1 MTQAMKTAALVEL
14 VSSLGAD
21 PHAVPPES
29 MRIVLDNALKLARAH
44 GYRPPDGKAD
54 GTAPRRQ
61 TTGERSAVA
70 GDGPTVFPPFG
81 RSKGQPIK
89 GAALDTLRFLFVS
102 PRPCAALDNLRFYEK
117 CCVENLDNPDK
128 AKWHHKEQKL
138 LDAVR
143 DELRRQGQ
151 AADHE

>member
-89 GAALDTLRFLFVS
+89 GAALDTLRFYE
-102 PRPCAALDNLRFYEK
+102 RCAL
-117 CCVENLDNPDK
+117 ENLDNPDK

>member
-89 GAALDTLRFLFVS
+89 GAALDTLRFYE
-102 PRPCAALDNLRFYEK
+102 RCAL
-117 CCVENLDNPDK
+117 ENLDNPDK

-143 DELRRQGQ
+143 DELRRQGH
-151 AADHE
+151 AGDHE

>member
-81 RSKGQPIK
+81 RAKGQPIK
-89 GAALDTLRFLFVS
+89 GAALDTLRFYE
-102 PRPCAALDNLRFYEK
+102 RCAL
-117 CCVENLDNPDK
+117 ENLDNPDK

>member
-1 MTQAMKTAALVEL
+1 MSNEKPWDIMRKTAWANLAAAINLPETADAETRRTISDLALTY
-14 VSSLGAD
+14 
-21 PHAVPPES
+21 
-29 MRIVLDNALKLARAH
+29 ARAS
-44 GYRPPDGKAD
+44 GMKWDTKAD
-54 GTAPRRQ
+54 GTAPRREA
-61 TTGERSAVA
+61 TGERSAVA

-89 GAALDTLRFLFVS
+89 GAALDT
-102 PRPCAALDNLRFYEK
+102 LRFYEK

-151 AADHE
+151 AADYE

>member
-14 VSSLGAD
+14 ISSLGAD
-21 PHAVPPES
+21 PHSVPPES

-54 GTAPRRQ
+54 GAAPRRQ
-61 TTGERSAVA
+61 ATGERSAVA

-89 GAALDTLRFLFVS
+89 GAALDTLRF
-102 PRPCAALDNLRFYEK
+102 YER

-143 DELRRQGQ
+143 DELRRQGH
-151 AADHE
+151 AGNHE